1 MEVLG
6 GNGIAPGRVLQ
17 EQTLP
22 WCLPDVFRDQHLW
35 VGWGEIGG
43 CKTEKRERALGDW
56 DGQILGQFGVSS
68 DHQGHPVLAQNA
80 GLYTFRGRI

>member
-1 MEVLG
+1 MPVECVYICSHMEVLG
-6 GNGIAPGRVLQ
+6 GNGIAPGQVLQ

-22 WCLPDVFRDQHLW
+22 WCLPDVFRDQHMW

-43 CKTEKRERALGDW
+43 CRTGKRERALWDW

-68 DHQGHPVLAQNA
+68 DL
-80 GLYTFRGRI
+80 

>member
-6 GNGIAPGRVLQ
+6 GNGIAPGQVLQ

-43 CKTEKRERALGDW
+43 CKTEKRERALWDW
-56 DGQILGQFGVSS
+56 DEQILGQFGVSS
-68 DHQGHPVLAQNA
+68 DHQGYPVLAQNA